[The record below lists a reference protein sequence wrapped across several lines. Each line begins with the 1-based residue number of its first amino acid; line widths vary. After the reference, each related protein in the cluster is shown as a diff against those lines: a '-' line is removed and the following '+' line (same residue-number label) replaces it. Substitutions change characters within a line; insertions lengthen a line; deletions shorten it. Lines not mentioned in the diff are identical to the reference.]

1 MPADVAFYTDPRVRM
16 RDALRTLVR
25 AGDTWGEP
33 TLEIFRNRLLDITG
47 SDARPLAELLVEALR
62 RGWRERMREQP
73 LSTAAWDALVAPFIM
88 HWSAERFVQPDMARW
103 AVECWGFAFGV
114 IRDDQLRIAPVR
126 ARAPADGRRV
136 VAGATPASPGAP
148 TPPARTP
155 APPPTMQT
163 ATYNATSHAMRN
175 AVQRAQPAARAV
187 GARGPQ
193 AAYRSRASAARSPVR
208 HVNPWISRVL
218 LAVLA
223 TSGLGLVTYV
233 SMTANSQS
241 PPLSRTAPASRAST
255 PSPPATARPAPQ
267 RPGVPSVTIELSAR
281 AVADS
286 ARMLFVEPARRAS
299 GNSGLVT
306 SAPPGVAVGL
316 DQIRLADGTRM
327 LGRVEVLRA
336 GSVMFRDVT
345 TGLRHEI
352 AKDDV
357 DEIVTEFGTSVRFGD
372 SNRGRAAGVS
382 GSSDIRRATT
392 VPATRETGPRMRG
405 VGGRYV
411 IRYAAATANGSRECT
426 SVWQRAPNTAD
437 RATVQH
443 RPGADTLSVVFD
455 GGDTFQSNIDRQG
468 YFASTFRIVPDQARS
483 STALTT
489 RLNGQFTDDG
499 ALAMQV
505 NIVFFRRMRSGGD
518 IACNVTVNATG
529 TRER

>member
-1 MPADVAFYTDPRVRM
+1 M
-16 RDALRTLVR
+16 REALRTLVH
-25 AGDTWGEP
+25 AGDSWSEP
-33 TLEIFRNRLLDITG
+33 THDIFRNRLLDLTG
-47 SDARPLAELLVEALR
+47 SDARPLAELLMEALR
-62 RGWRERMREQP
+62 RGWRERMHEQP
-73 LSTAAWDALVAPFIM
+73 LTTAAWDALVAPFIM

-103 AVECWGFAFGV
+103 AVECWGYAFGV

-126 ARAPADGRRV
+126 AVLAADGTRAAAPA
-136 VAGATPASPGAP
+136 
-148 TPPARTP
+148 
-155 APPPTMQT
+155 
-163 ATYNATSHAMRN
+163 
-175 AVQRAQPAARAV
+175 AARAAAAPSRV
-187 GARGPQ
+187 PITASPPVTRHAPPRPLTNTQRNTQHFAQHNAQHPALQRTQ
-193 AAYRSRASAARSPVR
+193 AAVRTVGTRGVHTARSRSSVH

-218 LAVLA
+218 MAGLL
-223 TSGLGLVTYV
+223 TSGLALVTYV
-233 SMTANSQS
+233 SVTANASGSSSARETPRTLGAPKS
-241 PPLSRTAPASRAST
+241 PVPAPAAK
-255 PSPPATARPAPQ
+255 AAAP
-267 RPGVPSVTIELSAR
+267 RPGVPSVTSELAGR
-281 AVADS
+281 ALADS
-286 ARMLFVEPARRAS
+286 TRMLFVEPARRAS
-299 GNSGLVT
+299 GNSGLIA

-316 DQIRLADGTRM
+316 DQIRLVNGTRM

-336 GSVMFRDVT
+336 GSVIFRDVT

-352 AKDDV
+352 VKDDV

-372 SNRGRAAGVS
+372 ASRDRASRPIPAA
-382 GSSDIRRATT
+382 DARTT
-392 VPATRETGPRMRG
+392 TALPAARETGPRMRG

-443 RPGADTLSVVFD
+443 RAGADTLSVVFD

-483 STALTT
+483 SMALTT
-489 RLNGQFTDDG
+489 RLNGQFTNDG

-518 IACNVTVNATG
+518 IACNVTVNAVG